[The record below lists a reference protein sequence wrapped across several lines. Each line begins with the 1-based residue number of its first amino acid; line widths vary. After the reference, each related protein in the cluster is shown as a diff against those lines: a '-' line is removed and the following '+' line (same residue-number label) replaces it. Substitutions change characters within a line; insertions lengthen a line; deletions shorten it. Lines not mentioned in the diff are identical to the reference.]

1 MLRSKDGHLL
11 YEAICSRCGISRGL
25 QVRRD
30 LHRPCRSCG
39 VNLKSSFKNAE
50 KARLAKHLKF
60 TKTTTFNVDDFIVVN
75 GTRKYRAKCKT
86 CFKDRG
92 YKQSANAT
100 QNCRSCMSSKNKK
113 TDAQKRIR
121 ANMKSNLYHRLRK
134 RYIDKKDGTFKIL
147 GYSVKALMDHLESK
161 FQPGMTWDNQGKW
174 HIDHII
180 PDSHFKYSSAEDESF
195 KKCWA
200 LDNLQ
205 PLWAIDN
212 IRKSN
217 KLEE

>member
-11 YEAICSRCGISRGL
+11 YEAICSKCGISRGL
-25 QVRRD
+25 RVRRD
-30 LHRPCRSCG
+30 LHRLCRSCS
-39 VNLKSSFKNAE
+39 VNLKSSLKNAE

-60 TKTTTFNVDDFIVVN
+60 TKTTTLNVDDFIVVN
-75 GTRKYRAKCKT
+75 GIRKYRAKCKT
-86 CFKDRG
+86 CSKDRG
-92 YKQSANAT
+92 YKQSINAD
-100 QNCRSCMSSKNKK
+100 QNCRSCMGSKNKK

-134 RYIDKKDGTFKIL
+134 RHIDKKDGTFNIL
-147 GYSVKALMDHLESK
+147 GYSVKALMDHLENK
-161 FQPGMTWDNQGKW
+161 FQPGMTWENQGKW
-174 HIDHII
+174 HIDHIV
-180 PDSHFKYSSAEDESF
+180 PDSHFKYSSTEDESF

-200 LDNLQ
+200 LENLQ